1 MVYDLYRKDVM
12 GNSSESDNVIVMVEV
27 EGTSKKVF
35 FRFVSIAT
43 KLKT

>member
-12 GNSSESDNVIVMVEV
+12 GNSSESNNVIVMV

-35 FRFVSIAT
+35 FRFVSITT
-43 KLKT
+43 KVRT